1 MHRAFYFITLICCDY
16 ILSIPLITQRIYLV
30 CKLAQV
36 LISHTLALLDNRY
49 KPLACCHQTVKYSLL
64 SACHAICSLFLHK
77 LAGAICHLLIRD
89 KVIGITTVRCHCI
102 IAEGL
107 MHVVCKGLCCGLFS
121 MDYKYMLRLVFYCAK
136 PLCKLIFVCM
146 STDTRQ
152 IYYACPYFYFL
163 TKSFTFLAPFKSA

>member
-16 ILSIPLITQRIYLV
+16 ILSIPLVTQRIYLV
-30 CKLAQV
+30 CKLAQI
-36 LISHTLALLDNRY
+36 LICHTLALLDNRY
-49 KPLACCHQTVKYSLL
+49 KPLACCHKTVKYSLL

-89 KVIGITTVRCHCI
+89 KVICITTVRCHCI

-107 MHVVCKGLCCGLFS
+107 MHMVCKVLCCGFLS

-136 PLCKLIFVCM
+136 PLGKLIFVCM
-146 STDTRQ
+146 SPISGLAITTERGSWNRMPD
-152 IYYACPYFYFL
+152 
-163 TKSFTFLAPFKSA
+163 SFCSHMAL